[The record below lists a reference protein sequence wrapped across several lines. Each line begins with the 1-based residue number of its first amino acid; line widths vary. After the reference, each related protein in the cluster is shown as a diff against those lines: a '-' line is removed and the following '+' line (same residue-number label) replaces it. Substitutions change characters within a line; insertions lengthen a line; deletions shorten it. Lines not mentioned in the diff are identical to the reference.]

1 MRKIALFLPDLGGGG
16 AERILLSLAQDF
28 AERGNSVDLVLARA
42 NGPHIKN
49 IPRQIRLFDLS
60 KAGCL
65 PTSAGLAATA
75 LIGLVRYLRRER
87 PNCMLSSLTRSN
99 LVALTAR
106 ELAGTPL
113 RFVLR
118 EANTSLNVRGPITK
132 LLMRL
137 LYPRADHVIAVSRGV
152 ASDLVDNVGLPDS
165 RVQVIFNPVHIDHI
179 QRLSSKEL
187 NHPWFLPG
195 QPPVILGVG
204 RLAPQKDFPTLLK
217 AFAIVRRQ
225 VRAHLVILGEGKDRT
240 NLERLVHSM
249 ALQAD
254 VIMPGFVENPYAY
267 MKHARL
273 FALSSR
279 WEGCPNVLVE
289 AMAVGTP
296 VVSTNCHSGPFDIL
310 RGGRHGH
317 LVPVG
322 DALKLANA
330 ILDVL
335 TLDQDHNTLVERASD
350 FSLENIVEDYLKV
363 LSPA

>member
-1 MRKIALFLPDLGGGG
+1 MPKIAFFLPDLGGGG
-16 AERILLSLAQDF
+16 AERIILNLAQGF

-42 NGPHIKN
+42 YGPHVKDIPCQIK
-49 IPRQIRLFDLS
+49 LFDLS
-60 KAGCL
+60 KAVRL

-75 LIGLVRYLRRER
+75 LVGLIRYVRRER
-87 PNCMLSSLTRSN
+87 PHCMLSSLTGSN
-99 LVALTAR
+99 LVALIAK

-118 EANTSLNVRGPITK
+118 EANTSLNVRGPLTK
-132 LLMRL
+132 LLMKF

-152 ASDLVDNVGLPDS
+152 ASDLVENVGLPVS
-165 RVQVIFNPVHIDHI
+165 RVQVIFNPVHIDHV

-217 AFAIVRRQ
+217 AFALVRQ
-225 VRAHLVILGEGKDRT
+225 RAPVHLVILGEGNDRAT
-240 NLERLVHSM
+240 LERLVDSM
-249 ALQAD
+249 ALKGD

-296 VVSTNCHSGPFDIL
+296 VVSTNCHSGPFEIL
-310 RGGRHGH
+310 GGGRHGH

-322 DALKLANA
+322 DPEKLANA

-335 TLDQDHNTLVERASD
+335 RLDHDHDALVERASD
-350 FSLENIVEDYLKV
+350 FSLEKIVEDYLKV